1 MHMEPII
8 FFINSQ
14 VYGGVYTNSTFKVE
28 TRLGNIQPRL
38 CTMVVKCSVYYQL
51 LDLQFSVALPIHF
64 VGHFT
69 LFMCVCCYCR
79 GFLWPGTHQPL
90 AFPIFPTFIYVHMY
104 TRTCI
109 YRMTSQRETDVCV
122 FVLLHFMV
130 KCAIKEGGLPYL
142 RSASVPCPSVWSKYK
157 PDKIPHRPQACEHGL
172 QMFVLKCFCPS
183 WTQFHVEN
191 KHLVWIFINA
201 R

>member
-122 FVLLHFMV
+122 CLFSCILWW
-130 KCAIKEGGLPYL
+130 
-142 RSASVPCPSVWSKYK
+142 SVQSKKVACRISEVPPCPAHLCDPNINLIKFHTDRRPVSTVYK
-157 PDKIPHRPQACEHGL
+157 CL
-172 QMFVLKCFCPS
+172 C
-183 WTQFHVEN
+183 
-191 KHLVWIFINA
+191 
-201 R
+201 